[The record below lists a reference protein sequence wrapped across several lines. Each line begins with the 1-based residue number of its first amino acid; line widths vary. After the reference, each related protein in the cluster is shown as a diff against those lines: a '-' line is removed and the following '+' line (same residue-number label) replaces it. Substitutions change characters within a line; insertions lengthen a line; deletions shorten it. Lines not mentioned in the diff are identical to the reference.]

1 MMVGLPN
8 LFIILIPGFWGVASG
23 SAPSQNQPA
32 RNDFPDTSAHDYALA
47 QVQLLKEKS

>member
-1 MMVGLPN
+1 MRVALPN

-23 SAPSQNQPA
+23 SAPSQNYPA
-32 RNDFPDTSAHDYALA
+32 RNDFPDMSALDYVLT